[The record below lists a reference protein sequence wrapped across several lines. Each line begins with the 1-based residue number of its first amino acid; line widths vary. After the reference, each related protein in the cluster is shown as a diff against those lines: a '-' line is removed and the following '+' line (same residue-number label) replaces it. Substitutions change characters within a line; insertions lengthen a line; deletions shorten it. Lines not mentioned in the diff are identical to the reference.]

1 MYYNANCSSA
11 ALSRFGTAPSPTP
24 PLSHTIR
31 LHSLICYVD
40 PEHKLQSTPPHN
52 PPTPV
57 LPPCSGAPPEIL
69 PIVKV
74 LFGNLS
80 ASLAMASTWQQPY
93 TFAGPGPVMR
103 LTFISSPL
111 PLRLLASPLLAP
123 LMEPRGWPL
132 PAATWPRPPKVPMM
146 NILCVHHAQQGEAS
160 ARVSYVCIFLHM

>member
-11 ALSRFGTAPSPTP
+11 ALSRSGTVPSPTQP
-24 PLSHTIR
+24 PPHTIR
-31 LHSLICYVD
+31 LHSRICYVD

-52 PPTPV
+52 PPTPI

-103 LTFISSPL
+103 LTFMSSPL

-146 NILCVHHAQQGEAS
+146 NILCGHHAQQGEAS